1 MARFDVYRP
10 AGAPGFLLDCQAD
23 VLNGLNTRFVVPL
36 LPPDIA
42 PLAGER
48 LNPSFTVADET
59 VVMVTQFASS
69 VPVRDLGPRVASLA
83 EEQPAIMNAIDML
96 LTGY

>member
-10 AGAPGFLLDCQAD
+10 TGSPGFLLDCQPD

-42 PLAGER
+42 PLAGE
-48 LNPSFTVADET
+48 T

-69 VPVRDLGPRVASLA
+69 VPLRALGPHVESLA

-96 LTGY
+96 LTGH

>member
-1 MARFDVYRP
+1 MARFDVHRP
-10 AGAPGFLLDCQAD
+10 PGAPGFLLDCQAD
-23 VLNGLNTRFVVPL
+23 VLSGLNSRFVVPL
-36 LPPDIA
+36 LPPEIA

-48 LNPSFTVADET
+48 LNPSFTVAGRT

-69 VPVRDLGPRVASLA
+69 VPLRDLGPHVESLA

-96 LTGY
+96 LTGC

>member
-1 MARFDVYRP
+1 MARFDVHRP
-10 AGAPGFLLDCQAD
+10 ASGGFLLDCQAD

-36 LPPDIA
+36 LPPEIA

-48 LNPSFTVADET
+48 LNPSFTVAGET

-69 VPVRDLGPRVASLA
+69 ITLRQLGPRVESLA
-83 EEQPAIMNAIDML
+83 KEQPAIMNAIDML